1 MTNVLG
7 VASTAGFVL
16 AGLLVLVAVILF
28 FALHIPSVRNELTG
42 RTAAA
47 AIAQMR
53 SMTWATRRHRETV
66 ARQLTADGTDAP
78 EGEGSGSLHLRV
90 MTPQLGRGEAT
101 TAEMDEAVTTLVTP
115 AHDAVDEAV
124 TTLVTPARDAV
135 DEAVTTLM
143 EAGAEST
150 GAWSADES
158 KTILLEGDDTPKE
171 GDGR

>member
-66 ARQLTADGTDAP
+66 ARRLTADGTDAP

-101 TAEMDEAVTTLVTP
+101 TAEMDEAVTTR
-115 AHDAVDEAV
+115 
-124 TTLVTPARDAV
+124 VTPARDAV

>member
-28 FALHIPSVRNELTG
+28 FVLHIPSVRNELTG

-66 ARQLTADGTDAP
+66 ARRLTADGTDAP

-115 AHDAVDEAV
+115 A
-124 TTLVTPARDAV
+124 RDAV
-135 DEAVTTLM
+135 DEAVTTLI

>member
-66 ARQLTADGTDAP
+66 ARRLTADGTDAP

-115 AHDAVDEAV
+115 A
-124 TTLVTPARDAV
+124 RDAV

-150 GAWSADES
+150 GTWSADES

>member
-28 FALHIPSVRNELTG
+28 FVLHIPSVRTG

-66 ARQLTADGTDAP
+66 ARRLTADGTDAP

-115 AHDAVDEAV
+115 AC
-124 TTLVTPARDAV
+124 DAV

>member
-28 FALHIPSVRNELTG
+28 FVLHIPSVRNELTG

-66 ARQLTADGTDAP
+66 ARRLTADGTDAP
-78 EGEGSGSLHLRV
+78 EGEGGGSLHLRV

-115 AHDAVDEAV
+115 A
-124 TTLVTPARDAV
+124 RDAV
-135 DEAVTTLM
+135 DEVVTTLM

>member
-1 MTNVLG
+1 
-7 VASTAGFVL
+7 
-16 AGLLVLVAVILF
+16 
-28 FALHIPSVRNELTG
+28 
-42 RTAAA
+42 
-47 AIAQMR
+47 
-53 SMTWATRRHRETV
+53 
-66 ARQLTADGTDAP
+66 
-78 EGEGSGSLHLRV
+78 

-115 AHDAVDEAV
+115 AC
-124 TTLVTPARDAV
+124 DAV

>member
-66 ARQLTADGTDAP
+66 ARRLTADGTDAP

-115 AHDAVDEAV
+115 A
-124 TTLVTPARDAV
+124 RDAV
-135 DEAVTTLM
+135 DEAVTTLI

>member
-7 VASTAGFVL
+7 VASAAGFVL

-28 FALHIPSVRNELTG
+28 FVLHIPSVRNELTG

-66 ARQLTADGTDAP
+66 ARRLTADGTDAP
-78 EGEGSGSLHLRV
+78 EGEGGGSLHLRV

-115 AHDAVDEAV
+115 A
-124 TTLVTPARDAV
+124 RDAV
-135 DEAVTTLM
+135 DEVVTTLM

>member
-115 AHDAVDEAV
+115 A
-124 TTLVTPARDAV
+124 RDAV

>member
-28 FALHIPSVRNELTG
+28 FVLHIPSVRNELTG

-66 ARQLTADGTDAP
+66 ARRLTADGTDAP

-115 AHDAVDEAV
+115 AC
-124 TTLVTPARDAV
+124 DAV

>member
-66 ARQLTADGTDAP
+66 ARRLTADGTDAP

-90 MTPQLGRGEAT
+90 MTPQLGREEAT
-101 TAEMDEAVTTLVTP
+101 TAEM
-115 AHDAVDEAV
+115 DEAV

-135 DEAVTTLM
+135 DEAVTTLI

>member
-66 ARQLTADGTDAP
+66 ARRLTADGTDAP
-78 EGEGSGSLHLRV
+78 EGEGGGSLHLRV

-115 AHDAVDEAV
+115 A
-124 TTLVTPARDAV
+124 RDAV

-143 EAGAEST
+143 EAGTEST

>member
-66 ARQLTADGTDAP
+66 ARRLTADGTDAP

-90 MTPQLGRGEAT
+90 MTPQLGLGEAT
-101 TAEMDEAVTTLVTP
+101 TAEM
-115 AHDAVDEAV
+115 DEAV

-135 DEAVTTLM
+135 DEAVTTLI